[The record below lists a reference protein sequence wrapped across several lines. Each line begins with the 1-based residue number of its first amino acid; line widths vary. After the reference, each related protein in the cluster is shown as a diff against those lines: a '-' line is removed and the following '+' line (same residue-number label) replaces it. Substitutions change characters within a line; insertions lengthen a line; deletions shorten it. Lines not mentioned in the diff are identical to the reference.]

1 MSHWHSF
8 RILLVSLAL
17 LVATSAQAF
26 GELGHQ
32 VIAALAED
40 MLTRNAKMQIRSILP
55 PSESGDFS
63 VHLIQVAVWADEIRS
78 LRPETRP
85 WHFVTLQLG
94 EKGYAPGHTDSP
106 SVVTA
111 LERQLA
117 ILGTA
122 SSSSKNRYAR
132 EEALKW
138 VVHLVGDLHQPLHV
152 GEDHDRGGNEILVR
166 INRRTFNLHAVCDF
180 ALLERLHLEL
190 DSLHALLGR
199 DLAAD
204 PAFIVRN
211 ASGTV
216 RAWVDETHA
225 KSRGCYL
232 LNGKAFPKGTQV
244 ALNEE
249 YIHLSTLQVLN
260 QLKLAA
266 IRLAWLLN
274 TTLDPTG
281 QKKPVPPT
289 LSKGSRPFHVEE
301 YFTHSD
307 KVFLAVGKRMSSHGE
322 KGKYAWSAHS
332 ETYHFSNCRQVTR
345 IKRKNLQTGD
355 IIPQGR
361 HLHAG
366 CPTRS

>member
-1 MSHWHSF
+1 MSLWLSF
-8 RILLVSLAL
+8 RLMLVGLAL
-17 LVATSAQAF
+17 LAVPSAHAF

-55 PSESGDFS
+55 PAESGDSS
-63 VHLIQVAVWADEIRS
+63 VHLVQVADWADEIRS

-122 SSSSKNRYAR
+122 SSASKNRYAR

-152 GEDHDRGGNEILVR
+152 GEDHDRGGNELQVIV
-166 INRRTFNLHAVCDF
+166 NRRSFNLHAVWDF

-190 DSLHALLGR
+190 DSLHALMGR

-204 PAFIVRN
+204 PAFVLRN

-216 RAWVDETHA
+216 RSWVDETHA
-225 KSRGCYL
+225 KSLGCYL
-232 LNGKAFPKGTQV
+232 LNGKPFPKGSKV
-244 ALNEE
+244 SLNEA
-249 YIHLSTLQVLN
+249 YIHGSTVQVLI

-281 QKKPVPPT
+281 LRKPVPPT
-289 LSKGSRPFHVEE
+289 LSKGSPPFHAEE
-301 YFTHSD
+301 YFTHSE
-307 KVFLAVGKRMSSHGE
+307 KVFLAMGKRMSSQGE

-355 IIPQGR
+355 IVPQGR

-366 CPTRS
+366 CPTR